1 MIKHI
6 TDYLIKNNVISKDDQ
21 EIYDYGLFVVFFNSL
36 SLLSIIILGMLF
48 NDITY
53 SLYLI
58 LFFVP
63 IRTLLGGYHAKT
75 PYTCFIFF
83 NSLFI
88 AVYYFTH
95 LVSPSVLKDIS
106 LLLILISLT
115 LYYKDHSKYKIIL
128 TLIVSVFIIIELL
141 DLVPSL
147 YISSAFFMSSFL
159 YLINFP
165 FQYFSCSRHNMI

>member
-1 MIKHI
+1 MEK
-6 TDYLIKNNVISKDDQ
+6 YLNLLYNLFIVDDRYMLLVNGLIFTLGVTFVAAVI
-21 EIYDYGLFVVFFNSL
+21 G
-36 SLLSIIILGMLF
+36 IILGMLF